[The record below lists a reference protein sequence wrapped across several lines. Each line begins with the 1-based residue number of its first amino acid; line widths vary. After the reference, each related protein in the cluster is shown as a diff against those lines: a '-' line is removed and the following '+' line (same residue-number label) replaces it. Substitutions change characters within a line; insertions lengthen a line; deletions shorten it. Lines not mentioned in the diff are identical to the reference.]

1 MLTTECVVCC
11 LKLFVKTYKL
21 NYISHKNREISILT
35 IKRKKSKVNFFL
47 EPLKFPGAGKT
58 KLRTK
63 DYKTKTKQGQN
74 KQNKHECS
82 MNNSASLTLVQGPS
96 TVTCMIVTYLSQLDI
111 VHACL
116 HSHSLVCSKGLQCA
130 IICLFHGDC

>member
-1 MLTTECVVCC
+1 METNKGSIHHESQIRFFLNFPQMLTTECVVCC

-35 IKRKKSKVNFFL
+35 IEKKKSKVNFFL

-63 DYKTKTKQGQN
+63 DYETKTKQGQN

-96 TVTCMIVTYLSQLDI
+96 TVTCMIVTSLSQ
-111 VHACL
+111 HP
-116 HSHSLVCSKGLQCA
+116 H
-130 IICLFHGDC
+130 